1 MMNLQKIFRLY
12 KQNTTAKKIIYT
24 SVFGGF
30 DQLHEVQNPNK
41 DIEYIC
47 FTDSKD
53 LVSRTWKIIECEL
66 GSNDFRKCAKIFKVF
81 PHEFFPN
88 AQSSL
93 WVDGNYIIKKNHSCF
108 LEKYLNNSSIKF
120 FRHSARECIFDEGDY
135 LIENKPEFDSSI
147 IKTQLLNYLNQGMPR
162 KNGLINGAIIL
173 RNNHNEEVKKLMRD
187 WWDEI
192 DNHSIR
198 DQLSFNYICWK
209 NQYKLEF
216 FQEEIIDFKYF
227 QFMPHGSKINYLFL
241 LNIKIFL
248 KKITKN
254 IYQYVKNN

>member
-1 MMNLQKIFRLY
+1 MMDLPKIFQLY

-24 SVFGGF
+24 SVFGNF
-30 DQLHEVQNPNK
+30 DQLHEIQNPDK
-41 DIEYIC
+41 HIDYIC

-53 LVSRTWKIIECEL
+53 LISKTWKIIECEL

-88 AQSSL
+88 AESSL
-93 WVDGNYIIKKNHSCF
+93 WVDGNYLIKKNHVSF
-108 LEKYLNNSSIKF
+108 IEKYTNNLSIKF

-135 LIENKPEFDSSI
+135 LIKNKPEFDPSI
-147 IKTQLLNYLNQGMPR
+147 IRDQLLNYLNQGMP
-162 KNGLINGAIIL
+162 KKVGLINGAIIL
-173 RNNHNEEVKKLMRD
+173 RNNQNEEVRKLMWD
-187 WWDEI
+187 WWIEI

-216 FQEEIIDFKYF
+216 FQEEIINFQYF
-227 QFMPHGSKINYLFL
+227 QFMPHGSRINYLSI
-241 LNIKIFL
+241 LNIKIFIKKTL
-248 KKITKN
+248 KKIH
-254 IYQYVKNN
+254 QYVRNN